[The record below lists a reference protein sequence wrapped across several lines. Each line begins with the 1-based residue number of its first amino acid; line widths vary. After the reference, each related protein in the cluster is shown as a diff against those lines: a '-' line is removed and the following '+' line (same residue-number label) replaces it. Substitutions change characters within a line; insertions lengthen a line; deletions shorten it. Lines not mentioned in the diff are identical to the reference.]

1 MARVAVVELDRCVNG
16 TACDFLCANV
26 CPVNRAG
33 KDCIVLGIGGVRP
46 AAGGKGHGHGEG
58 SGWVSVP
65 GSSISGQDVK
75 KSKPII
81 SEELCIGCNICVQKC
96 PVDCIYI
103 ENLVQELSE
112 PPSHRFG
119 ENAFRVYRLPS
130 VKKGEV
136 VGLIGRNGI
145 GKSTILK
152 ILSGQIVPNLGDY
165 TNKSPDYGPV
175 ISFFRG
181 REIQSYFTMLK
192 DKGVRVSYKPQ
203 NIAQIPKVYKGNVE
217 GLLKKAAWP
226 EGAVELSSVS
236 QGLNLQKI
244 LGRDL
249 SELSGG
255 ELQRVAIA
263 AASIKDADFYA
274 FDEPTSYLDIRER
287 LNAAKIIR
295 SLAEAGKGVVVIEH
309 DLAVLDYMSDYVNL
323 LYGKKSAY
331 GIVSNVK
338 SVRNGINEFLDGK
351 VKDENVR
358 FRKEE
363 LRFDPKPPTDYRKK
377 AVIASYQHLKKTLGP
392 FSLEVSP
399 GELREGEV
407 LGIMGSNGIGKTTF
421 VKMLAGVEKP
431 DSGPIEF
438 KMKVSYKPQ
447 YLSPEQG
454 ITVEQ
459 FLSEQDIDRALFRN
473 EVDRR
478 LAISDLQH
486 HRLDELS
493 GGELQKLAVGVALA
507 RNSADLIL
515 LDEPTAFVDIED
527 RLNMAEA
534 IRSITSSRKKVCMV
548 VDHDLLF
555 QDHVSDRL
563 IIFEGEPSI
572 HGMAQAPMQMRE
584 GMNHFLRHMQIS
596 FRRDHES
603 GRPRAN
609 KPGSQ
614 LDQEQKRSGE
624 YYYVA

>member
-1 MARVAVVELDRCVNG
+1 MPRVAVVELDRCVNG

-33 KDCIVLGIGGVRP
+33 KECIVLGGQNQGM
-46 AAGGKGHGHGEG
+46 
-58 SGWVSVP
+58 P
-65 GSSISGQDVK
+65 GPVQISGAQMN
-75 KSKPII
+75 KPII
-81 SEELCIGCNICVQKC
+81 SEDLCIGCNICVLKC

-119 ENAFRVYRLPS
+119 YNAFRIYRLPS
-130 VKKGEV
+130 VKAGQV

-152 ILSGQIVPNLGDY
+152 ILAGQIVPNLGDY
-165 TNKSPDYGPV
+165 ANRKSDYDSV
-175 ISFFRG
+175 IKFFRG
-181 REIQSYFTMLK
+181 KEIQSYFTCLN

-203 NIAQIPKVYKGNVE
+203 VITDIPKVHIGEVE
-217 GLLKKAAWP
+217 GLLKKAAGQ
-226 EGAVELSSVS
+226 EKAADFDFVVRQLS
-236 QGLNLQKI
+236 LQKI
-244 LGRDL
+244 LGRSLPD
-249 SELSGG
+249 LSGG

-263 AASIKDADFYA
+263 AACLKDADFYA

-287 LNAAKIIR
+287 LNAAKMIR
-295 SLAEAGKGVVVIEH
+295 GLAEMGKSVVVIEH

-338 SVRNGINEFLDGK
+338 GVRNGINEFLDGK

-363 LRFDPKPPTDYRKK
+363 LRFDPKPPADYRKK
-377 AVIASYQHLKKTLGP
+377 NVIATYQHMKKTLGP

-399 GELREGEV
+399 GDLREGEV
-407 LGIMGSNGIGKTTF
+407 LGIMGPNGIGKTTF

-431 DSGPIEF
+431 DVGALEF
-438 KMKVSYKPQ
+438 KMKASYKPQ
-447 YLSPEQG
+447 YLTPEPA
-454 ITVEQ
+454 ITMEQ
-459 FLSEQDIDRALFRN
+459 FLAKQDIDRALFRN

-478 LAISDLQH
+478 LAITELQH

-493 GGELQKLAVGVALA
+493 GGELQKVAVGVALTH
-507 RNSADLIL
+507 SGADMVL

-534 IRSITSSRKKVCMV
+534 IRSVISSRKKVCMV

-563 IIFEGEPSI
+563 IIFEGEPSM
-572 HGMAQAPMQMRE
+572 HGVAQAPMQMRE
-584 GMNHFLRHMQIS
+584 GMNHFLRHIQVTY
-596 FRRDHES
+596 RRDHET

-614 LDQEQKRSGE
+614 LDEEQKRSGE
-624 YYYVA
+624 YYYATN